1 VFVCSF
7 CAKPIS
13 FQPHQLGKRVAC
25 PACRRRV
32 TVLPNQTEVIDAQ
45 LTTQWYYRK
54 PRLLLGDQEL
64 GPIFDSVLLGMLRR
78 GEINGA
84 TEVRS
89 PQLMRNQWV
98 HLGQV
103 NVALI
108 QEQVD
113 QRIAEQHRRTKL
125 IERQQQADRENRDKL
140 HRAICSIVADGAV
153 SLGERN
159 SVFQFAERAGIPT
172 AEVQQLLAEEST
184 KIVRA
189 VLDEAVA
196 DGILDPH
203 EEQRIGQL
211 ATSLGVPL
219 QFDEEMARRIDL
231 CQLAYELDSG
241 TYSPAELSSVPFKPG
256 AKEQVLATC
265 EAIWYEVVSAKR
277 PAGISLGDDR
287 YLKSICA
294 GTAFVTNKQ
303 LLVVSNL
310 DSKKVTLSSVQRVT
324 RYSDGV
330 LFNRSSG
337 KSVFL
342 GLDPRSTTGGR
353 FALIAQY
360 AASGEPV
367 LGFDPTDR
375 FIPDVLDVTE
385 VLEFPAID
393 GYPPVIASAP
403 RYTFR
408 VVGDHVGNRAA
419 FISRL
424 RPGQPLLVF
433 REPHN
438 PADDNAVAI
447 YDQNQNQLGYLKREV
462 AEWFAPMLDRG
473 KRFTCSVHAL
483 TSSGSLIA
491 AVFES

>member
-1 VFVCSF
+1 
-7 CAKPIS
+7 
-13 FQPHQLGKRVAC
+13 
-25 PACRRRV
+25 V

-78 GEINGA
+78 GEVNGA

-89 PQLMRNQWV
+89 PQFMRNEWV

-103 NVALI
+103 NIALL

-113 QRIAEQHRRTKL
+113 QRMAEQHRRTEL
-125 IERQQQADRENRDKL
+125 IARQRQVDRENRDKL

-153 SLGERN
+153 SVGERN
-159 SVFQFAERAGIPT
+159 SIYQFAERAGIPA

-184 KIVRA
+184 KIVRD
-189 VLDEAVA
+189 VLEDAIA

-219 QFDEEMARRIDL
+219 QFDEEIARRIDL
-231 CQLAYELDSG
+231 CHLAYELDSG
-241 TYSPAELSSVPFKPG
+241 NFSPAEISSVPFKPG

-265 EAIWYEVVSAKR
+265 EAVWYEVVSAKR
-277 PAGISLGDDR
+277 PAGIALGDDR
-287 YLKSICA
+287 YLKSICT
-294 GTAFVTNKQ
+294 GTAYVTNKQ

-310 DSKKVTLSSVQRVT
+310 DSKKIAFSSVQRAT

-330 LFNRSSG
+330 FFNRSSG
-337 KSVFL
+337 KSIFL
-342 GLDPRSTTGGR
+342 GLDPRSKAGGR
-353 FALIAQY
+353 FALIAQF
-360 AASGEPV
+360 ACSGEPV
-367 LGFDPTDR
+367 LGFDPIDR
-375 FIPDVLDVTE
+375 FVPDVLDATE
-385 VLEFPAID
+385 VLEFPVID
-393 GYPPVIASAP
+393 DCPPFIASAP

-419 FISRL
+419 CISRL
-424 RPGQPLLVF
+424 RPGQPIVLF
-433 REPHN
+433 REAHN
-438 PADDNAVAI
+438 PADANAVAV
-447 YDQNQNQLGYLKREV
+447 YDQHRNQLGYLKREV

-473 KRFTCSVHAL
+473 KRFTSSVHTL